1 MVHYGLWTTDGTPT
15 HLNTITFMEA
25 NFLILAFEEEC
36 QREIKIIRDC
46 LFQYRQFS
54 YTTRV
59 YSFVICN
66 NLYHFFLCQYQ
77 NNCSQLHSD
86 FKTTSIWSY
95 LISGFVKLIFFHLS
109 QHMRSLAIKTL
120 HVVYQFIFLSL
131 FYEIITSN
139 KCSKHYQISNT

>member
-66 NLYHFFLCQYQ
+66 NLYHFFCVNIKIIAPNFIQIL
-77 NNCSQLHSD
+77 
-86 FKTTSIWSY
+86 
-95 LISGFVKLIFFHLS
+95 KLL
-109 QHMRSLAIKTL
+109 
-120 HVVYQFIFLSL
+120 QFDPI
-131 FYEIITSN
+131 
-139 KCSKHYQISNT
+139 